1 MVLTVG
7 RLSIGVLV
15 FIAVVL
21 IIIAILCGS
30 ICVMHKLRKMDA
42 ERFVTRC
49 ASTKVCYSYVMCSES
64 IHTFLSFQLCLQLP
78 ICADFLMTWCETP
91 L

>member
-7 RLSIGVLV
+7 LSSVVVLV

-21 IIIAILCGS
+21 MIIAILCGS

-42 ERFVTRC
+42 ERFAIC
-49 ASTKVCYSYVMCSES
+49 ASTKVSYSYAATSLIMLAIPNVC
-64 IHTFLSFQLCLQLP
+64 
-78 ICADFLMTWCETP
+78 
-91 L
+91 